1 MSLREKAMNRQYE
14 RAALRRKLTTAENRR
29 GRKMWNGKRITEA
42 ARIDELARRLKN
54 TEG

>member
-1 MSLREKAMNRQYE
+1 MLNLHYE

-42 ARIDELARRLKN
+42 RRIDELAARLKN
-54 TEG
+54 MGG